1 MTWLRAL
8 AVVPLFISAS
18 ASASATC
25 PPKGSTRESLAA
37 LKATKFDVPDAA
49 AREALVKGLLGCL
62 GSPDPAL
69 RDGVAY
75 EALTRWL
82 RDGKLDAAALR
93 GLRDALQGMLAGADA
108 AGFRKPFAALV
119 LSEVARVD
127 RVKPWMTAEER
138 TAMVESAAR
147 YVESVRDYRGFDEA
161 TGWRHGV
168 AHGSDWLMQLS
179 LNPALDRAQADRILA
194 AVATQAVPEQA
205 HAYVFGEPERLA
217 RPVLF
222 LARRGIYSEEE
233 WRAWFAALLPR
244 LGAASKA
251 YKDGAWLAR
260 RHDLRAF
267 LLSLFV
273 EADTKLAPAIRAAL
287 KQVP

>member
-8 AVVPLFISAS
+8 AVLPLFIS

-37 LKATKFDVPDAA
+37 LKATKFAVPDDAE
-49 AREALVKGLLGCL
+49 RKALVKGLLGCL
-62 GSPDPAL
+62 GASDPAL
-69 RDGVAY
+69 RDGIAY
-75 EALTRWL
+75 ESLTQWL
-82 RDGKLDAAALR
+82 RDGKLDTVALR
-93 GLRDALQGMLAGADA
+93 GLRDALKGMLTGPDA
-108 AGFRKPFAALV
+108 EGFRKPFAALV

-138 TAMVESAAR
+138 AAMVEAAAR

-179 LNPALDRAQADRILA
+179 LNPALNRAQADRILA
-194 AVATQAVPEQA
+194 AVATQAVPEHA

-244 LGAASKA
+244 LGDASKT
-251 YKDGAWLAR
+251 YKDSAWLAR

-273 EADTKLAPAIRAAL
+273 EADETLAPAIRAAL

>member
-8 AVVPLFISAS
+8 AVLPLFIPAL
-18 ASASATC
+18 ASATC
-25 PPKGSTRESLAA
+25 PPAGSTRESLAA
-37 LKATKFDVPDAA
+37 LKAKQFAVPDAA
-49 AREALVKGLLGCL
+49 ERAALVKGLLGCL
-62 GSPDPAL
+62 GAPDPAL
-69 RDGVAY
+69 RDGIAY

-82 RDGKLDAAALR
+82 RDGALDTAALR
-93 GLRDALQGMLAGADA
+93 GLRDALQGLLAGADA
-108 AGFRKPFAALV
+108 EGFRKPFAALV

-138 TAMVESAAR
+138 TAMVEAAAR
-147 YVESVRDYRGFDEA
+147 YVESVRDYRGFDAA

-179 LNPALDRAQADRILA
+179 LNPALERAQADRILA
-194 AVATQAVPEQA
+194 AVATQAVPERA

-222 LARRGIYSEEE
+222 LARRGLYSEEE
-233 WRAWFAALLPR
+233 WRAWLAALLPR
-244 LGAASKA
+244 LGDASKA
-251 YKDGAWLAR
+251 YKDAAWLAR

-267 LLSLFV
+267 LLSLLV
-273 EADTKLAPAIRAAL
+273 GADEQLASALRATL

>member
-1 MTWLRAL
+1 MMWFRAL
-8 AVVPLFISAS
+8 AALPLFIST
-18 ASASATC
+18 SASATC

-37 LKATKFDVPDAA
+37 LKAKKFAVPDDAERA
-49 AREALVKGLLGCL
+49 ALVQELLGCL
-62 GSPDPAL
+62 GAPDPAL
-69 RDGVAY
+69 RDGIAY

-93 GLRDALQGMLAGADA
+93 ELRDALQGMLAGADA
-108 AGFRKPFAALV
+108 EGFRKPFAALV

-147 YVESVRDYRGFDEA
+147 YVESVRDYRGFDAA

-179 LNPALDRAQADRILA
+179 LNPALNRAQADRILA
-194 AVATQAVPEQA
+194 AVATQAVPERA

-222 LARRGIYSEEE
+222 LARRDLYSEEE

-244 LGAASKA
+244 LGDASQA

-267 LLSLFV
+267 LLSLLV
-273 EADTKLAPAIRAAL
+273 EADAQLAPAIRAAL